1 MWWWEWFQMWQD
13 SGTHQRAK
21 QVQSVVSSEG
31 RWWDLLLANK
41 KKKETNLRN
50 VFKGTKKKTQDTTV
64 VVYENK
70 LSCVLNTGP
79 KEIKW

>member
-1 MWWWEWFQMWQD
+1 M
-13 SGTHQRAK
+13 
-21 QVQSVVSSEG
+21 
-31 RWWDLLLANK
+31 ANK

-79 KEIKW
+79 KEIK

>member
-1 MWWWEWFQMWQD
+1 M
-13 SGTHQRAK
+13 SLR
-21 QVQSVVSSEG
+21 VQQ
-31 RWWDLLLANK
+31 
-41 KKKETNLRN
+41 
-50 VFKGTKKKTQDTTV
+50 KKTQDTTV